1 MRRTQDEKFDAALAA
16 IPSIPDPLGDIP
28 LYEDTGNLEAW
39 DKPGKA
45 RKRVWG
51 LLQGAGACACGAGAS
66 HVACA
71 AIPAVT
77 AFASGGALGGI
88 GAALSSGAAM
98 YGLSPVFAIAVNTGI
113 DRYRGVRRT
122 VQGHMKSMVVSA
134 VPAVMV
140 TALVNFFTG
149 HEHIDNSRKQYLGS
163 LPPAMRAAEMVVPQQ
178 RYGRLPQS
186 LQLRVNEA
194 ARREGLSPAEYL
206 YFCDG
211 SDELGRDLLAYERAL
226 RGDQGRQLAP

>member
-1 MRRTQDEKFDAALAA
+1 
-16 IPSIPDPLGDIP
+16 
-28 LYEDTGNLEAW
+28 LYTGTEDLEAW
-39 DKPGKA
+39 DKLGKA
-45 RKRVWG
+45 RKRVLG
-51 LLQGAGACACGAGAS
+51 FLQGAGACTCGAGAS

-77 AFASGGALGGI
+77 AFTSGGALGGI

-98 YGLSPVFAIAVNTGI
+98 YALSPVFAIAVNAGI
-113 DRYRGVRRT
+113 DRYRGVQRT
-122 VQGHMKSMVVSA
+122 VQGHMKSMVISAVSA
-134 VPAVMV
+134 VVV
-140 TALVNFFTG
+140 TALVNFFTE
-149 HEHIDNSRKQYLGS
+149 HEHIDNSRKQYLDS

-211 SDELGRDLLAYERAL
+211 SDELGLDLLAYERAL
-226 RGDQGRQLAP
+226 RRDRDGQLTP